1 MLKYKIYDL
10 VFKIK
15 YFAYKRR
22 YKMDEHIYLCI
33 DLKSFYASVECAE
46 RGLDAMT
53 TKLVVAD
60 PSRGNGA
67 ICLAVSPALKK
78 LGVKNRCRIFEI
90 PRDIDYI
97 IAKPR
102 MQKYIDYSA
111 NIYAIYL
118 RYVAK
123 EDIHPYSIDEMFLD
137 ITHYLFKYG
146 LSPRELAKKI
156 MEDIKKETGITATA
170 GIGTNL
176 YLTKVALDITAKHVN
191 DNIGMLDEDLY
202 KRTLWHHKPLT
213 DFWQIGRGIAKRLEK
228 LGIEDM
234 YDVAH
239 CDEKILYLEFGV
251 NAEILIDHSKGIEPT
266 TLADIKNYKPKGHS
280 LSQGQVLFE
289 DYNYEKALLVLKEMV
304 DSLSLELVDKGL
316 VAGTISLSI
325 AYSKDIFPPSSATRK
340 IKVRTN
346 VFSVLEEEM
355 SKLYKEI
362 TIKDAPIRKIMI
374 GFNDLQDEAFE
385 QLDFFTNEQ
394 KIEKE
399 RKKQKIMFNIKEKFG
414 KDAIMRGISLQE
426 GATQKKRN
434 KLIGGH
440 NAGEES

>member
-1 MLKYKIYDL
+1 
-10 VFKIK
+10 
-15 YFAYKRR
+15 
-22 YKMDEHIYLCI
+22 MDDHIYMCI

-67 ICLAVSPALKK
+67 ICLAVSPALKQ

-90 PRDIDYI
+90 PKGIDYI
-97 IAKPR
+97 VAKPR

-137 ITHYLFKYG
+137 VTHYLFKYN
-146 LSPRELAKKI
+146 LSPRDLAKKI
-156 MEDIKKETGITATA
+156 MDDIRKETGITATA

-176 YLTKVALDITAKHVN
+176 YLAKVALDITAKHVK
-191 DNIGMLDEDLY
+191 DNIGLLDADLY

-213 DFWQIGRGIAKRLEK
+213 DFWQVGRGIAKRLQK
-228 LGIEDM
+228 FGIEDM
-234 YDVAH
+234 YDLAH
-239 CDEKILYLEFGV
+239 CDEKVLYREFGV

-266 TLADIKNYKPKGHS
+266 TLADIKSYVPKGHS
-280 LSQGQVLFE
+280 ISQGQILFE
-289 DYNYEKALLVLKEMV
+289 DYDYDKTLLVVKEMV
-304 DSLSLELVDKGL
+304 DNLSLELVDKGL
-316 VAGTISLSI
+316 VTGSISLLI
-325 AYSKDIFPPSSATRK
+325 GYSKDTIPPSSATRRIK
-340 IKVRTN
+340 IRTN
-346 VFSVLEEEM
+346 VFSILQEEM
-355 SKLYKEI
+355 TKLYHEI
-362 TIKDAPIRKIMI
+362 TMKDTPIRKINI
-374 GFNDLQDEAFE
+374 GFNDLQDEATE
-385 QLDFFTNEQ
+385 QLDFFTSQEQ
-394 KIEKE
+394 VAKE
-399 RKKQKIMFNIKEKFG
+399 RMKQKAMSSIKEKFG
-414 KDAIMRGISLQE
+414 KDSIMRGISLQE
-426 GATQKKRN
+426 GATQRKRN

>member
-1 MLKYKIYDL
+1 
-10 VFKIK
+10 
-15 YFAYKRR
+15 
-22 YKMDEHIYLCI
+22 MDDHIYMCI
-33 DLKSFYASVECAE
+33 DLKSFYASVECSE
-46 RGLDAMT
+46 RGLNSMT

-60 PSRGNGA
+60 PSRGKGA
-67 ICLAVSPALKK
+67 ICLAVSPALKT

-90 PRDIDYI
+90 PEGIDYI
-97 IAKPR
+97 VAKPR

-137 ITHYLFKYG
+137 VTHYLFSYG

-156 MEDIKKETGITATA
+156 MADIYNETGIMATA

-176 YLTKVALDITAKHVN
+176 YLAKVALDITAKHVK
-191 DNIGMLDEDLY
+191 DNIGLLDVDLY

-228 LGIEDM
+228 FGVEDM
-234 YDVAH
+234 YDLAH
-239 CDEKILYLEFGV
+239 CDERVLYKEFGV

-266 TLADIKNYKPKGHS
+266 TLADIKKFKPTGHS

-289 DYNYEKALLVLKEMV
+289 DYDYDHALLVVKEMV
-304 DSLSLELVDKGL
+304 DSLSLELVDQGL
-316 VAGTISLSI
+316 IAGSISLSI
-325 AYSKDIFPPSSATRK
+325 GYSKDVYPTSSASRR

-346 VFSVLEEEM
+346 VFSILQEEIL
-355 SKLYKEI
+355 KLYKEI
-362 TIKDAPIRKIMI
+362 TRTDAPIRKINI
-374 GFNDLQDEAFE
+374 SFNDLQDEAFE
-385 QLDFFTNEQ
+385 QLDLFTSEE
-394 KIEKE
+394 KIAKE
-399 RKKQKIMFNIKEKFG
+399 RQKERAMTSIKNKFG
-414 KDAIMRGISLQE
+414 KNAIMRGISLTE
-426 GATQKKRN
+426 GATQTKRN

-440 NAGEES
+440 NAGEE

>member
-1 MLKYKIYDL
+1 
-10 VFKIK
+10 
-15 YFAYKRR
+15 
-22 YKMDEHIYLCI
+22 MDDHIYMCI
-33 DLKSFYASVECAE
+33 DLKSFYASVECSE
-46 RGLDAMT
+46 RGLNSMT

-60 PSRGNGA
+60 PSRGKGA
-67 ICLAVSPALKK
+67 ICLAVSPALKA

-90 PRDIDYI
+90 PEGIDYI
-97 IAKPR
+97 VAKPR

-137 ITHYLFKYG
+137 VTHYLFSYG

-156 MEDIKKETGITATA
+156 MADIYNETGIMATA

-176 YLTKVALDITAKHVN
+176 YLAKVALDITAKHVK
-191 DNIGMLDEDLY
+191 DNIGLLDVDLY

-228 LGIEDM
+228 FGVEDM
-234 YDVAH
+234 YDLAH
-239 CDEKILYLEFGV
+239 CDERVLYKEFGV

-266 TLADIKNYKPKGHS
+266 TLADIKKFKPTGHS

-289 DYNYEKALLVLKEMV
+289 DYDYDHALLVVKEMV
-304 DSLSLELVDKGL
+304 DSLSLELVDQGL
-316 VAGTISLSI
+316 IAGSISLSI
-325 AYSKDIFPPSSATRK
+325 GYSKDVYPTSSASRR

-346 VFSVLEEEM
+346 VFSILQEEIV
-355 SKLYKEI
+355 KLYKEI
-362 TIKDAPIRKIMI
+362 TRTDAPIRKINI
-374 GFNDLQDEAFE
+374 SFNDLQDEAFE
-385 QLDFFTNEQ
+385 QLDLFTSEE
-394 KIEKE
+394 KIAKE
-399 RKKQKIMFNIKEKFG
+399 RQKERTMTSIKNKFG
-414 KDAIMRGISLQE
+414 KNAIMRGISLTE
-426 GATQKKRN
+426 GATQTKRN

-440 NAGEES
+440 NAGEE

>member
-1 MLKYKIYDL
+1 
-10 VFKIK
+10 
-15 YFAYKRR
+15 
-22 YKMDEHIYLCI
+22 MDDHIYMCI
-33 DLKSFYASVECAE
+33 DLKSFYASVECSE

-60 PSRGNGA
+60 PSRGKGA
-67 ICLAVSPALKK
+67 ICLAVSPALKQ

-90 PRDIDYI
+90 PDNIDYI

-102 MQKYIDYSA
+102 MQKYIDYST

-137 ITHYLFKYG
+137 VTHYLFTYG

-156 MEDIKKETGITATA
+156 MTDIYNETGITATA

-176 YLTKVALDITAKHVN
+176 YLAKVALDITAKHVK
-191 DNIGMLDEDLY
+191 DNIGMLDLDLY

-213 DFWQIGRGIAKRLEK
+213 DFWQIGKGIAKRLAK
-228 LGIEDM
+228 FGVEDM
-234 YDVAH
+234 YDLAH
-239 CDEKILYLEFGV
+239 CDEKILYKEFGV

-266 TLADIKNYKPKGHS
+266 TLEDIKKFKPTGRS

-289 DYNYEKALLVLKEMV
+289 DYDYKHALLVVKEMV
-304 DSLSLELVDKGL
+304 DCLSLELVEQGL
-316 VAGTISLSI
+316 IAGSLSLYI
-325 AYSKDIFPPSSATRK
+325 GYSKDVCPPSSATRR
-340 IKVRTN
+340 IKMKTN
-346 VFSVLEEEM
+346 VFSILQDEM
-355 SKLYKEI
+355 VKLYEEI
-362 TIKDAPIRKIMI
+362 TLKDIPIRKINI

-385 QLDFFTNEQ
+385 QLDLFTSEE
-394 KIEKE
+394 KINKE
-399 RKKQKIMFNIKEKFG
+399 RRKEKAMSSIKNKFG
-414 KDAIMRGISLQE
+414 KNAIMRGISLTE
-426 GATQKKRN
+426 GATQSKRN

-440 NAGEES
+440 NAGEE

>member
-1 MLKYKIYDL
+1 
-10 VFKIK
+10 
-15 YFAYKRR
+15 
-22 YKMDEHIYLCI
+22 MDDHIYMCI

-67 ICLAVSPALKK
+67 ICLAVSPALKQ

-90 PRDIDYI
+90 PKGIDYI
-97 IAKPR
+97 VAKPR

-137 ITHYLFKYG
+137 VTHYLFKYN
-146 LSPRELAKKI
+146 LSPRGLAKKI
-156 MEDIKKETGITATA
+156 MDDIRKETGITATA

-176 YLTKVALDITAKHVN
+176 YLAKVALDITAKHVK
-191 DNIGMLDEDLY
+191 DNVGLLDADLY

-213 DFWQIGRGIAKRLEK
+213 DFWQVGRGIAKRLQK
-228 LGIEDM
+228 FGVEDM
-234 YDVAH
+234 YDLAH
-239 CDEKILYLEFGV
+239 CDEKVLYREFGV

-266 TLADIKNYKPKGHS
+266 TLADIKAYVPKGHS
-280 LSQGQVLFE
+280 LSQGQILFE
-289 DYNYEKALLVLKEMV
+289 DYDYDKTLLVVKEMV
-304 DSLSLELVDKGL
+304 DNLSLELVDKGL
-316 VAGTISLSI
+316 VTGSISLLI
-325 AYSKDIFPPSSATRK
+325 GYSKDAIPPSSATRRIK
-340 IKVRTN
+340 IRTN
-346 VFSVLEEEM
+346 VFSILQEEM
-355 SKLYKEI
+355 TKLYHEI
-362 TIKDAPIRKIMI
+362 TMKDTPIRKINI
-374 GFNDLQDEAFE
+374 GFNDLQDEATE
-385 QLDFFTNEQ
+385 QLDFFTSQEQ
-394 KIEKE
+394 VEKE
-399 RKKQKIMFNIKEKFG
+399 RKKQKAMSSIKEKFG

-426 GATQKKRN
+426 GATQRKRN